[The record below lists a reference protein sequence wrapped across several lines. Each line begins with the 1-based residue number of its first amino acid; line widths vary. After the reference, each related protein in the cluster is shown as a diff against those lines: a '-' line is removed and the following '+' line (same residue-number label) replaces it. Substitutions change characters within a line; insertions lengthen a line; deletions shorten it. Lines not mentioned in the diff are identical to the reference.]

1 MRNRMFIAAAGLVIA
16 AFAYLTQPPAAA
28 FSGPADTPQNASA
41 GFAQPML
48 DTAAAETRAQAAQE
62 MHPSA
67 YTPAKR
73 STPMLALMI
82 VTSLLSAALAGLVL
96 LDHLIGKRSFG
107 PHHDEHAHGFRDPVI
122 DRTDTMVTRLS

>member
-82 VTSLLSAALAGLVL
+82 VTSLLSASMAVQVHTLPKPGTFFNSAG
-96 LDHLIGKRSFG
+96 RF
-107 PHHDEHAHGFRDPVI
+107 
-122 DRTDTMVTRLS
+122 LSLP